1 MPATEVPAMRQSD
14 PTFEQVK
21 SLLRRMDSSIEE
33 ARERRRA
40 KEAVSQSNSAQ
51 QKATARNP
59 EAQAIRDR
67 LREIGRPDNDHAS

>member
-1 MPATEVPAMRQSD
+1 
-14 PTFEQVK
+14 
-21 SLLRRMDSSIEE
+21 MDSSIEE

-40 KEAVSQSNSAQ
+40 KEAVSQSISAQ